1 MFNHISE
8 STGNHFNVISK
19 QMQHTQYRVL
29 KSGDDPIAQG
39 RIINLK
45 KSISDLN
52 DYKTSA
58 QVVQTELSEIESRTK
73 SYGELFNQLNTLI
86 GKISSGTMNSRDLK
100 QQSKQMDGMMN
111 DLAQIFNTKNTNGE
125 YVFGGTA
132 TDSPPFVKEKQTL
145 AIDGVDRE
153 VEIWVYKGN
162 QEKKLTQIGASVS
175 LPSSVIGSELV
186 SANGTTIFETVAKA
200 QYYLSQGQDMPNNI
214 LEEVETSFD
223 ALLDQRISFQ
233 SDIGHA
239 YATAERNTNMYQG
252 MMDEYT
258 KLLSNTEDSD
268 YIAVVTEIKKQQ
280 QIMNALAQSSKV
292 LMDMATLKFN

>member
-1 MFNHISE
+1 
-8 STGNHFNVISK
+8 
-19 QMQHTQYRVL
+19 MQHTQYRVL